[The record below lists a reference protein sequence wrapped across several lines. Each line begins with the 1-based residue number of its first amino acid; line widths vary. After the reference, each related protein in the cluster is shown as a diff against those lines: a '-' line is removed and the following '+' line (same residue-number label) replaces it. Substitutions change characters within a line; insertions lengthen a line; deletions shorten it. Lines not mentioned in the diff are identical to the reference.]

1 MIKPNIENKRFFKL
15 STETLEFVIKDC
27 HEAMAA
33 YPANPKC
40 IHGPGNYAD
49 QIHDAHSVIRYRLKG
64 LIKWPNQMGTFYMKD
79 QV

>member
-15 STETLEFVIKDC
+15 STEALQFVIKDC

-64 LIKWPNQMGTFYMKD
+64 LIK
-79 QV
+79 